1 MSIKAVLFDLDGT
14 LLPMDLKVF
23 FGTYFKLLTAK
34 LAPYGYED
42 PKALV
47 KTMWQGVDKVCEN
60 DGKRKNSEVFWEY
73 FASVYG
79 ESVKDHIPIIDRFYL
94 EEFDA
99 VKTVC
104 GYNPDANKAVKE
116 LKGKGLK
123 CVIATKPIFPIQA
136 ITKRME
142 WAGLDENDFEF
153 CTSYDLCSFCKPQKE
168 YFEEIASNL
177 GISPA
182 ECLMVGN
189 DVDDDM
195 PAEKCGMKVFL
206 LTNDLINKDNKDISS
221 YRQGDF
227 EDLIEY
233 VNELI

>member
-1 MSIKAVLFDLDGT
+1 
-14 LLPMDLKVF
+14 
-23 FGTYFKLLTAK
+23 
-34 LAPYGYED
+34 
-42 PKALV
+42 
-47 KTMWQGVDKVCEN
+47 
-60 DGKRKNSEVFWEY
+60 
-73 FASVYG
+73 
-79 ESVKDHIPIIDRFYL
+79 
-94 EEFDA
+94 
-99 VKTVC
+99 
-104 GYNPDANKAVKE
+104 
-116 LKGKGLK
+116 
-123 CVIATKPIFPIQA
+123 
-136 ITKRME
+136 ME

-206 LTNDLINKDNKDISS
+206 LTNNLINKDNKDISS
-221 YRQGDF
+221 YKQGDF
-227 EDLIEY
+227 GDLIEY